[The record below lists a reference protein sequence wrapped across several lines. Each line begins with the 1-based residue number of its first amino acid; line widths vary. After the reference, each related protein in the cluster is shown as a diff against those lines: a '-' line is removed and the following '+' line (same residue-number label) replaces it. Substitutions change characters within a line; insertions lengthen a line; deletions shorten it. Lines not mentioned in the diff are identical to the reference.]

1 MCEPLYCSTHLHT
14 QPVVPASFTYLMDE
28 HDNEWLDKNNEEAC
42 GEGSSAQG
50 AVSTSGTTM
59 RTSQCSAKA
68 KGKEPNIAQPIVI
81 WEDEFE
87 LVMGL
92 FEKVT
97 HKNTKFLHHVCHC
110 ITCSHFLDANCH
122 GLNSTDFFTADYHWD
137 CFRSYLISPIIALH
151 VVIR

>member
-1 MCEPLYCSTHLHT
+1 
-14 QPVVPASFTYLMDE
+14 MDE

-59 RTSQCSAKA
+59 RTSQCSAKV

-110 ITCSHFLDANCH
+110 ITCSHFLDANDSK
-122 GLNSTDFFTADYHWD
+122 GLEQGSPFPPLSEYQDTFTNKLSL
-137 CFRSYLISPIIALH
+137 C
-151 VVIR
+151 